1 MEYRTREG
9 TITAVDSET
18 AITGLYGVSTAS
30 AVQVPA
36 NTSRIIGMM
45 VSFQTDSAANGS
57 STFAVKISG
66 DGLSG
71 VQQIVVCGGVGV
83 DGTPASNGATSAAQQ
98 IPLDLTTVASNQISI
113 SAFMGGSD
121 TGSIECAVTLIFQ

>member
-9 TITAVDSET
+9 TITDVDSET

-36 NTSRIIGMM
+36 NTSKIIGMM

-66 DGLSG
+66 DGLAG

-83 DGTPASNGATSAAQQ
+83 DGTPASNGSTDAAQQ

-121 TGSIECAVTLIFQ
+121 TGSVECAVTLIFQ

>member
-9 TITAVDSET
+9 TLTAVDSET

-36 NTSRIIGMM
+36 NTSKIIGMM

-66 DGLSG
+66 DGLAG

-83 DGTPASNGATSAAQQ
+83 DGTPASNGSTDAAQQ

-121 TGSIECAVTLIFQ
+121 TGSVECAVTLIFQ

>member
-66 DGLSG
+66 DGLAG

-83 DGTPASNGATSAAQQ
+83 DGTPASNGSTDAAQQ

-121 TGSIECAVTLIFQ
+121 TGSVECAVTLIFQ

>member
-9 TITAVDSET
+9 TLTAVDSET

-57 STFAVKISG
+57 STFAIKISG

-83 DGTPASNGATSAAQQ
+83 DGTPASNGSTDAAQQ

-121 TGSIECAVTLIFQ
+121 TGSVECAVTLIFQ

>member
-36 NTSRIIGMM
+36 NTSRIIGLL

-66 DGLSG
+66 DGLAG

-121 TGSIECAVTLIFQ
+121 TGSVECAVTLIFQ

>member
-9 TITAVDSET
+9 TLTAVDSET

-36 NTSRIIGMM
+36 NTSKIVGMM
-45 VSFQTDSAANGS
+45 VSFQTDSAANGA

-66 DGLSG
+66 DGLAG
-71 VQQIVVCGGVGV
+71 VQQIICCGGVGV
-83 DGTPASNGATSAAQQ
+83 DGTPAFNGSTDSAQQ
-98 IPLDLTTVASNQISI
+98 IPLDLSTVASNQISI

-121 TGSIECAVTLIFQ
+121 TGSVECAVTLIFQ

>member
-45 VSFQTDSAANGS
+45 VSFQTDSAANGA

-66 DGLSG
+66 DGLAG

-83 DGTPASNGATSAAQQ
+83 DGATVSAGSTDPVQQ

-113 SAFMGGSD
+113 SAFMGRSD
-121 TGSIECAVTLIFQ
+121 TGSVECAVTLIFQ